1 MKCYCL
7 MVLACL
13 AAVAAAEEYYTDKWD
28 KMNTHGVIDNDRLF
42 EKYKKCILNKEETA
56 CPQDALEL
64 RKVLQEAL
72 ETTCAKCSPEQE
84 VKIKDTLGYLCK
96 KKRRDFDEILARVDP
111 DQKYRTAFEA
121 KFGKLEGCPST

>member
-13 AAVAAAEEYYTDKWD
+13 AAVAAAEEYYSGKLDNVD
-28 KMNTHGVIDNDRLF
+28 THRVINNDRLL
-42 EKYKKCILNKEETA
+42 EKYKKCILNKAETG

-64 RKVLQEAL
+64 KKVFQEAL
-72 ETTCAKCSPEQE
+72 ETTCAKCSPQQQE
-84 VKIKDTLGYLCK
+84 KIKDTLGYLCK
-96 KKRRDFDEILARVDP
+96 KKRHVFDEILAKIDP
-111 DQKYRTAFEA
+111 DQKYRAAFEA